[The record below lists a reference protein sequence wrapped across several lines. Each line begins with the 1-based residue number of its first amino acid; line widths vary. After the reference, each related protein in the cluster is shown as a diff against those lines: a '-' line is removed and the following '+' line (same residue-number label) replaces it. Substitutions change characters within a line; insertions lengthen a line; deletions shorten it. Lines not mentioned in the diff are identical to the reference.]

1 MAGYIGNYPTAV
13 PLTGADLT
21 DGIITSAKIAD
32 GTITSADLASGNL
45 TIPNGNLL
53 FDTASK
59 GIYLGVTSATAS
71 NLLDDYEEGTF
82 TPVISGSTSGSGSPS
97 GGTNSGRYTKIG
109 NLVYVNYFLANVTFP
124 TFAGELRLSLPFTAS
139 SGPHFYWGD
148 AVYFYPNGNWETVAN
163 FVDLYLRV
171 GGNDSVAKVGIY
183 ETNSDRQ
190 SVLFQGVN
198 CNLSAQSG
206 LYFQTS
212 MVYNTA

>member
-71 NLLDDYEEGTF
+71 NLLDDYEEGTW
-82 TPVISGSTSGSGSPS
+82 TATVGAVSGFASTNLDNDYS
-97 GGTNSGRYTKIG
+97 TYTKIG
-109 NLVYVNYFLANVTFP
+109 NVVYIRTALQFPDSSGNVSV
-124 TFAGELRLSLPFTAS
+124 GDYIYMEGLPFAPIIADTGIMCPYRFNNSSNATGFTTTGATSNRIIWVCHSVIGTPARNGGRVSINFSYITA
-139 SGPHFYWGD
+139 
-148 AVYFYPNGNWETVAN
+148 A
-163 FVDLYLRV
+163 
-171 GGNDSVAKVGIY
+171 
-183 ETNSDRQ
+183 
-190 SVLFQGVN
+190 
-198 CNLSAQSG
+198 
-206 LYFQTS
+206 
-212 MVYNTA
+212 